1 MKNKIA
7 IFRDIL
13 LAPSETFIRSQ
24 AESLEEFEPHY
35 FGSRRVAGLE
45 LAKARVHVVN
55 TGGLFGKVREARFKL
70 LGRAPELDRF
80 LAAIDPVLIHA
91 HFGSGGALALPTAK
105 RRNLPLIVTFHGS
118 DATMKDDWS
127 KRSHFSQRLYLR
139 KRKELANYGRAFLAV
154 SGFVKEKLVAAGIP
168 EHKVHI
174 HHIGI
179 DPDFF
184 QPVQLNREP
193 IILFVGRLEKNKGC
207 DYLILAMAK
216 VQRKVANAELV
227 VIGDG
232 IERQRLENLARE
244 VNCRC
249 RFLGTVGPAQVK
261 EWLNKAEVFC
271 VPSVTADSGISE
283 GFGLVFV
290 EAQAMGVPVVSFRTG
305 GIPEAVEDGVTGFLG
320 KERDWEFLANRIRF
334 LLENPDI
341 RQRFAEAGRSR
352 VCALFDLA
360 KQARSLEGI
369 YKQVASGTHSHESE
383 MAGVVA

>member
-1 MKNKIA
+1 MKRIVA

-35 FGSRRVAGLE
+35 LGSRRVAGLE
-45 LAKARVHVVN
+45 LPIDRVHVVN
-55 TGGLFGKVREARFKL
+55 AGGPSGKVREARFKF
-70 LGRAPELDRF
+70 LGSAPELDRVMST
-80 LAAIDPVLIHA
+80 IHPVLIHA
-91 HFGSGGALALPTAK
+91 HFGSGGALALPIAK

-118 DATMKDDWS
+118 DATMKDDWAR
-127 KRSHFSQRLYLR
+127 KSHFSQRLYLR
-139 KRKELANYGRAFLAV
+139 KRRELANYGRVLLAV
-154 SGFVKEKLVAAGIP
+154 SGFVKEKLLAAGFP
-168 EHKVHI
+168 GEKVKI
-174 HHIGI
+174 HHIGV
-179 DPDFF
+179 DLDFF
-184 QPVQLNREP
+184 QSVPLHREP

-216 VQRKVANAELV
+216 VQQKLANAELV

-232 IERQRLENLARE
+232 IERQKLENLARE

-249 RFLGTVGPAQVK
+249 RFLGTVGPNQVK
-261 EWLNKAEVFC
+261 EWLNKAQVFC
-271 VPSVTADSGISE
+271 VPSVTAESGISE

-290 EAQAMGVPVVSFRTG
+290 EAQSMGVPVVSFRTG

-341 RQRFAEAGRSR
+341 RQRFAEAGRTR

-369 YKQVASGTHSHESE
+369 YRQVASGTRSHESE